1 MLDDDALGR
10 QLRRERIGPSAEEG
24 LAARVDGEHGRG
36 RGAGKG
42 AHIQDQTL
50 FA

>member
-10 QLRRERIGPSAEEG
+10 QLRRERIRPSTEEG

-36 RGAGKG
+36 RSAGEG
-42 AHIQDQTL
+42 AHIQNKTL
-50 FA
+50 FT